1 MSYANGIK
9 GAIALAGTI
18 VVLVGCGHSSKYRAS
33 LIALPSQVPE
43 SIGSHRFKLT
53 ELSDL
58 PSRGDIQFLNERE
71 GWLSNYNRLWH
82 TSNGGRTW
90 EVVYD
95 VSSEIKAGYVRIQFA
110 NAETGWRST
119 IDTLERTADGGKSWE
134 EVSVPFNSN
143 AGTIHSMRFLP
154 DGKRGWLTG
163 GVYRSLKP
171 SQYGEFR
178 HAYLSD
184 GGTKVLQGTVFY
196 TDDSGQSWRR
206 QELDTKLGT
215 LTGDVT
221 VSPTGR
227 VWTTVDYDLFYLDGD
242 IWTKVDYSKCRGD
255 NKLILE
261 TVVTGNAQRDRYIPL
276 SIDFIDE
283 SHGWLTFSN
292 GSIAKTI
299 DGGKTWCDL
308 STLKTQ
314 ETTNDQRLYVY
325 FVDASNGLAL
335 AGDSELYETTD
346 GGITWGKIT
355 SDGKIDDVYYD
366 GQNMWAASVG
376 CI

>member
-1 MSYANGIK
+1 MPIPIGLCFPNISIGGACPEDREPVCPENFALATPTLDRDLTELRSPNRSQGVMLMSYANGIK

-196 TDDSGQSWRR
+196 RRFRPELATSG
-206 QELDTKLGT
+206 
-215 LTGDVT
+215 
-221 VSPTGR
+221 
-227 VWTTVDYDLFYLDGD
+227 
-242 IWTKVDYSKCRGD
+242 
-255 NKLILE
+255 
-261 TVVTGNAQRDRYIPL
+261 A
-276 SIDFIDE
+276 
-283 SHGWLTFSN
+283 
-292 GSIAKTI
+292 
-299 DGGKTWCDL
+299 
-308 STLKTQ
+308 
-314 ETTNDQRLYVY
+314 
-325 FVDASNGLAL
+325 
-335 AGDSELYETTD
+335 
-346 GGITWGKIT
+346 
-355 SDGKIDDVYYD
+355 
-366 GQNMWAASVG
+366 
-376 CI
+376 